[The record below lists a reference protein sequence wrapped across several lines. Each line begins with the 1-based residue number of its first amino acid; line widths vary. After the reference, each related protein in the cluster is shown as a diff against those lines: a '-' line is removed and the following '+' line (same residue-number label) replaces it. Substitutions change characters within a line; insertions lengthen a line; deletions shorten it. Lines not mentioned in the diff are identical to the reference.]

1 MTDSTTAPIKAQK
14 PRRENTRMVGLKISE
29 SLYNDLK
36 ISAIVADRSV
46 SSMIRHLI
54 IKHVS
59 GGVQDGQ

>member
-1 MTDSTTAPIKAQK
+1 MTDSTTAPIKAPK
-14 PRRENTRMVGLKISE
+14 PRRENTRMVGLKMSE

-36 ISAIVADRSV
+36 ISALVADRSV